1 MSADEQVAK
10 EEVFQKPGDLVER
23 NEETGV
29 MQVESLCMNCH
40 ENGITRL
47 LLLRVPFFRDII
59 LESFE
64 CEHCHFKDNSVKSAG
79 QIQEKGSVYTL
90 DVENEEDMQRQVIR
104 SDVSIFKVESLGI
117 EMPKGESQLTTVE
130 GVIQKIHESL
140 SSEQPLRKVQ
150 APELHDALVPIIDK
164 LQKILDR
171 EGYPF
176 TVSLDDPTG
185 NSWIAPTTHDTGH
198 KYRRRDYARTHEQ
211 NEQLGIA
218 SDPEALKNEGK
229 TIGNLDD
236 VDIVDGKVYSLPA
249 DCPACAKECTV
260 NMQKVDIPYFK
271 EVFILSNVC
280 EHCGYRSS
288 DVKTGGEVPEKG
300 KRITLSVETI
310 TDLHRDILKSD
321 TCALHSEELEV
332 TVQPGTLGGRFTTVE
347 GLLTEIRDQ
356 LKGQIY
362 DIDDSTQSGGDSM
375 SATDKEKWARFFDRL
390 DSAIKGDLKFSITLE
405 DPMANSYVQD
415 LCAPAADP
423 QLKTEEYT
431 RTEEE
436 EEELGLKDMKVEGY
450 EAEANEKDGEE
461 NKART
466 FPFCSISISCGNPIT
481 TSRLVASAIP
491 IYPLTSPW
499 DIPPPAAAITL
510 RLTRSEVY
518 DSMPSTVYL
527 AGIAWLGLERATDPD
542 FYRLELVPNKGAQA
556 ILGYNFNTKNRAT
569 DNPVGRELELQP
581 AAAGVK
587 GPTYLRM
594 EAWNPASYL
603 NGAGPA
609 RDARP

>member
-1 MSADEQVAK
+1 MSADEQVPQ

-236 VDIVDGKVYSLPA
+236 VEIVDGKVYSLPA
-249 DCPACAKECTV
+249 DCPACAKDCTV

-280 EHCGYRSS
+280 DHCGYRSS

-362 DIDDSTQSGGDSM
+362 DIDDATQSGGDSM

-450 EAEANEKDGEE
+450 EAETNEGKDEEE
-461 NKART
+461 NK
-466 FPFCSISISCGNPIT
+466 S
-481 TSRLVASAIP
+481 
-491 IYPLTSPW
+491 
-499 DIPPPAAAITL
+499 
-510 RLTRSEVY
+510 
-518 DSMPSTVYL
+518 
-527 AGIAWLGLERATDPD
+527 
-542 FYRLELVPNKGAQA
+542 
-556 ILGYNFNTKNRAT
+556 
-569 DNPVGRELELQP
+569 
-581 AAAGVK
+581 
-587 GPTYLRM
+587 
-594 EAWNPASYL
+594 
-603 NGAGPA
+603 
-609 RDARP
+609 